1 MENSAILPMRN
12 SWKRCHEITYSTNSK
27 IDYVLK
33 SCTFSGIFSPLSI
46 KAKNKSRCKM
56 NTNYKKKFL

>member
-1 MENSAILPMRN
+1 MQYYQ
-12 SWKRCHEITYSTNSK
+12 CEIAGKGAMKLHTVTKSK

-33 SCTFSGIFSPLSI
+33 SCTFSEIFSPLSI